1 MSMTTTGITLH
12 DYLVLVERAFTEVYG
27 EAEAQRKSHP
37 EDLWVNLTA
46 ILYPLALGLAE
57 GKKHSVWTQ
66 DAFTK
71 WGEDPL

>member
-12 DYLVLVERAFTEVYG
+12 DYLVLVEQAFIEVFG
-27 EAEAQRKSHP
+27 QAEAERKSHP
-37 EDLWVNLTA
+37 EDVWSNVTPLM
-46 ILYPLALGLAE
+46 YPLALGLAE
-57 GKKHSVWTQ
+57 GKNHSVWTQ

>member
-1 MSMTTTGITLH
+1 MSMTRTGITLH
-12 DYLVLVERAFTEVYG
+12 DFLGLVERAFTEVYG
-27 EAEAQRKSHP
+27 QAEAERKSHP
-37 EDLWVNLTA
+37 EDLFANLSV

-57 GKKHSVWTQ
+57 GKNHSVWTQ

>member
-1 MSMTTTGITLH
+1 MSMTRTGITLH
-12 DYLVLVERAFTEVYG
+12 DYLVLVEQAFTEVYG
-27 EAEAQRKSHP
+27 KDMAADKWHP
-37 EDLWVNLTA
+37 EDLWANLSG